1 MTQQEYEKKYPN
13 SVPTLNAI
21 KLIISII
28 KKDKPDFTTHDI
40 PMTMQALRDVMEEDT
55 NEV

>member
-13 SVPTLNAI
+13 TVPTLNAI

-40 PMTMQALRDVMEEDT
+40 PVTMQALRDVMKEDT
-55 NEV
+55 ND